1 MNASVEVI
9 VVEIIARNLP
19 HDNGNCKSH
28 INDGSKPMEANLQV
42 SVFRNNSPKKKV
54 FRNNLETSH
63 CGSMLLVQ
71 VDAHF
76 WNLALFNMQ
85 LVQHVFYI
93 MVIPNYCIDQ

>member
-1 MNASVEVI
+1 MDPNLWKRTFRYQYS
-9 VVEIIARNLP
+9 EITRL
-19 HDNGNCKSH
+19 
-28 INDGSKPMEANLQV
+28 
-42 SVFRNNSPKKKV
+42 KKKV

-76 WNLALFNMQ
+76 WNLALFNTQ
-85 LVQHVFYI
+85 LVQHVFCI